1 MSLSILIR
9 IVQRIY
15 DKIPVLLLLQC
26 FLSNNL
32 LSIQTS
38 PRRWKNKSSL
48 NIQRNLRSISHIT
61 GPELIPEVD
70 VKHNTYYSCIKAA
83 NSIFFNLHLIVNRN
97 LNMITVR
104 HEKTLIIVNQ
114 KYFIMYTSNRQSNA
128 LRGMSIRK
136 VFDRIFWNFEIFFI
150 MT

>member
-1 MSLSILIR
+1 MLR

-15 DKIPVLLLLQC
+15 DKMSVLLLLQC

-38 PRRWKNKSSL
+38 PRRWKNESSL
-48 NIQRNLRSISHIT
+48 KRNLRSISHTT

-83 NSIFFNLHLIVNRN
+83 NSTFFNLHLIVNRN

-104 HEKTLIIVNQ
+104 HEKSLIIVNQ
-114 KYFIMYTSNRQSNA
+114 KYFSLYTSNRKSNA
-128 LRGMSIRK
+128 LKGDERPK
-136 VFDRIFWNFEIFFI
+136 CFWQNFLKLCYNFLIN
-150 MT
+150 